1 MAGKLGKF
9 QSIGFTAWKGLTTDN
24 HLGSLFQTAPQKATN
39 LMVQLLAFQ
48 VGKSIESFLAGFP
61 TKEFDNDE
69 EYYWEVL
76 GSAKRNIPLIEARTA
91 DGNPVDLTGDD
102 SPKTPNIMPG
112 EVFYLVFG
120 EDWFADGEVLWGT
133 YNEVYPVRVLEDA
146 RFEGTN
152 AVYKCEVFGNVPGG
166 IPVDAF
172 APGERFSIGYA
183 PVEKEL
189 SRKVGDRLI
198 LCLLAA

>member
-1 MAGKLGKF
+1 M
-9 QSIGFTAWKGLTTDN
+9 LTSDN

-39 LMVQLLAFQ
+39 LMVQLLAFH

-91 DGNPVDLTGDD
+91 DGNPIT
-102 SPKTPNIMPG
+102 SNMMPG

-133 YNEVYPVRVLEDA
+133 YNEVYPVRVLGDA

-166 IPVDAF
+166 IPADAF
-172 APGERFSIGYA
+172 NPGERFSIGYA
-183 PVEKEL
+183 PVEKEM